1 MDEHVDKDQ
10 ADTDLVTKI
19 RAWFKE
25 SKEHYADW
33 REEAIED
40 YNFRAGDQWS
50 DEDKDLLEEQGRPC
64 IVFNRTAPLINSVSG
79 FESTNRQE
87 VRYKPRTLDDSGVN
101 ENYTNAAKFF
111 RDECDAEDEESDAFK
126 DVVTCGM
133 GWTETLV
140 DYEDD
145 PEGMIKV
152 ERVSPLEM
160 YGDAKARKQNL
171 ADGRYAIRLRE
182 YSEDDFKAYF
192 GNVEVSGWTD
202 DPSNEESEPHRST
215 AGDDYKK
222 SGHNTK
228 TGKYFVIHC
237 QYWERESYYRVDSN
251 GQIIEL
257 PADRFERM
265 PMDLIERFISEARA
279 VKLTRKVYKQAIIC
293 GNTLLKSG
301 HGPCQGHLGFQCITG
316 FRDEIKGTWIGVMR
330 AMKDPQ
336 RWSNKFLSQFLDI
349 VNSNA
354 KGGVFAETGAFENQR
369 KAEDAWNNPNSMIML
384 KEGGLSK
391 IKERQMS
398 VFPAS
403 IDRLL
408 EIAVAATRDV
418 AGINLEFIGM
428 ANRDQAG
435 MLETERK
442 RAALVVLSDIF
453 NSLRRYRKMQ
463 GRVFLY
469 FIDKY
474 IPEGRIIRIV
484 GEEGT
489 KYAPMMK
496 DKTVIKYDVIVDTAP
511 TSPNMKTEVWNI
523 LQNILPAMIKAGVP
537 VPPDIIKFLPLPA
550 SIAESWMNYIKQS
563 SQPSPEQQ
571 QKQQIAMAQEVEDVK
586 NTQADTILK
595 TAKAQK
601 ESASVGLDAQRVQ
614 MEGFDRHLDDV
625 KTAADIANPGGGGIV

>member
-1 MDEHVDKDQ
+1 VDERVE
-10 ADTDLVTKI
+10 DTDLVTKV

-25 SKEHYADW
+25 SKEHYSDW
-33 REEAIED
+33 RNEAKED
-40 YNFRAGDQWS
+40 YKFRAGDQWS
-50 DEDKDLLEEQGRPC
+50 DEDKALLEEQGRPC

-87 VRYKPRTLDDSGVN
+87 VRYRPRTLDDSGVN

-126 DVVTCGM
+126 DVVTCGI
-133 GWTETLV
+133 GWTETHV

-152 ERVSPLEM
+152 ERVTPLEM
-160 YGDAKARKQNL
+160 YPDAKARKQNL
-171 ADGRYAIRLRE
+171 ADARYAIRLRE
-182 YSEDDFKAYF
+182 YTKEDFEAIF
-192 GNVEVSGWTD
+192 GDIEVSGFLD
-202 DPSNEESEPHRST
+202 DPANDESEPNRSS
-215 AGDDYKK
+215 AGDDYNR
-222 SGHNTK
+222 SGQNTK
-228 TGKYFVIHC
+228 TGKYYVLHC
-237 QYWERESYYRVDSN
+237 QYWERESYYRVVS
-251 GQIIEL
+251 GGRIIEL
-257 PADRFERM
+257 AADRFEKI
-265 PMDLIERFISEARA
+265 PLDLTEQLLNQGRA
-279 VKLTRKVYKQAIIC
+279 VKLTRKVYKQAIVC
-293 GNTLLKSG
+293 GDTLLSSG
-301 HGPCQGHLGFQCITG
+301 PGPCQGHLGFQCITG
-316 FRDEIKGTWIGVMR
+316 FRDEMKGTWIGVMR

-349 VNSNA
+349 VNSNS
-354 KGGVFAETGAFENQR
+354 KGGVFVEEGAVSNVRKFEENYT
-369 KAEDAWNNPNSMIML
+369 NPSGVNWL
-384 KEGGLSK
+384 KEGGLGK

-489 KYAPMMK
+489 KYAPLMK
-496 DKTVIKYDVIVDTAP
+496 DKEVMKYDVIVDTAP

-523 LQNILPAMIKAGVP
+523 LSNILPAMIKAGVP
-537 VPPDIIKFLPLPA
+537 VPPDIIKFLPLPT
-550 SIAESWMNYIKQS
+550 SIAESWMEYIKSS

-571 QKQQIAMAQEVEDVK
+571 QQQQIAMAQEVAEVG
-586 NTQADTILK
+586 NTQADTALK

-601 ESASVGLDAQRVQ
+601 EAASIGTDVERVKL
-614 MEGFDRHLDDV
+614 ETFDRHLDDV
-625 KTAADIANPGGGGIV
+625 KTAADIVKPGGGGIV